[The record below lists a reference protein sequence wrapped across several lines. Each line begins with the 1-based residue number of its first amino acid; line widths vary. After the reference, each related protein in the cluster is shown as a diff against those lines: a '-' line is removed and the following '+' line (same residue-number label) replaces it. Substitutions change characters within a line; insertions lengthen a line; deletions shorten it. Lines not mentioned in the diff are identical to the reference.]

1 MPVLPESSNLGQP
14 QPGCCHLP
22 GRRNIC
28 LSMDGFFN
36 PSKHKNS
43 NINELHNHIVQD
55 SSQVSQ
61 CFSSGAPRNPS
72 VYHSIEMT
80 MARNFER
87 TLLEA
92 YAWLCTTYIPGDRI
106 FLFGFSRG
114 AYGVRII
121 ADMIERVGLLY
132 NENINLTQSVFKTYM
147 CTRGTRSADGLKHA
161 MELKCKIVKSDLS
174 HAEVKVHFVGVWD
187 TTSFGVVGFGSGAP
201 ETVKGM
207 KHICHIRHALALDEK
222 RVSYRQ
228 ASTAESDLPE
238 GTEKKYSGGNIK
250 EVWFEGSH
258 SDLTPYIFDIDVGIP
273 EAMGAN

>member
-1 MPVLPESSNLGQP
+1 L
-14 QPGCCHLP
+14 
-22 GRRNIC
+22 
-28 LSMDGFFN
+28 
-36 PSKHKNS
+36 
-43 NINELHNHIVQD
+43 
-55 SSQVSQ
+55 
-61 CFSSGAPRNPS
+61 
-72 VYHSIEMT
+72 
-80 MARNFER
+80 ARNFER

-121 ADMIERVGLLY
+121 ADMIER
-132 NENINLTQSVFKTYM
+132 TYM
-147 CTRGTRSADGLKHA
+147 CTRGTRSADLKHA

-228 ASTAESDLPE
+228 ASAAESDLPE

-258 SDLTPYIFDIDVGIP
+258 SDFKLNLGSRRFSPALRWMLY
-273 EAMGAN
+273 EALKHGLRLHPFSGECASFRATQSPRTGMWQPLRTLPLPRPSNANGKSRRQ